1 MPSWVKRALG
11 LKPPKSGKY
20 APKPGEWGFLH
31 SVGSFDPMPDR
42 VLLWTRLTP
51 PPALVEKHG
60 LDGVAMEVSW
70 EVSEAEDFGAL
81 VAAGAVTARAERDF
95 CVTVDA
101 AGLRPGT
108 RYHYRFRW
116 GSATSPAGRTKTAA
130 EGPTEEVN
138 FAVMSCANWW
148 VRRAARARC
157 GGSCTATGLPLPY
170 FIAALSSEQTR

>member
-1 MPSWVKRALG
+1 MPSWIKRALG

-60 LDGVAMEVSW
+60 LEGVAMEVSW

-81 VAAGAVTARAERDF
+81 AEPAQNAKRTYGAASRSAPASSPTSGRSGSSPPGSRTRCTRPTPTRCASPT
-95 CVTVDA
+95 CTS
-101 AGLRPGT
+101 AG
-108 RYHYRFRW
+108 
-116 GSATSPAGRTKTAA
+116 
-130 EGPTEEVN
+130 
-138 FAVMSCANWW
+138 
-148 VRRAARARC
+148 
-157 GGSCTATGLPLPY
+157 
-170 FIAALSSEQTR
+170 